1 MMIYLIENNRREIDH
16 EVVLLQAESE
26 DQTEQQ

>member
-1 MMIYLIENNRREIDH
+1 MIYLIEYNCRKFDH

-26 DQTEQQ
+26 DQTEEQ

>member
-1 MMIYLIENNRREIDH
+1 MIYLIEYNRRKIDY

-26 DQTEQQ
+26 DQTEEQ